1 MIRLDVVH
9 LSQSRIIESLFLF
22 GIWDKFALYHK
33 PKSAMARF
41 RAYASDSDS
50 SSDEEELQ
58 RAGTSNASGRLP
70 DQQGR
75 DEQHESESD
84 EESLSNSGESSGSS
98 SSSSDMDEDELIAP
112 RTLKSLNSRGH
123 NALVEDRD
131 GEIRYAHEVDVRV
144 SPPSA
149 RSSPP
154 SNPRQ
159 HVNGNPTI
167 IPWAQ
172 QIGVDAQKMHVMQTS
187 LFRMPEA
194 AALRALDQLTR
205 PQQTTRQ
212 NLVLPAQ
219 SLNRK
224 HSRDSDGD
232 GLRFDSQEVCRCL
245 HFLYALR
252 YKPSM
257 CSHYSGPHSLTI
269 SNHLYTAHHENTLAS
284 KYTPLSRMAKK
295 AFTSMQ
301 VLLWVALSASVG
313 GLVEH
318 FYI

>member
-22 GIWDKFALYHK
+22 GIWDKFALCHQ
-33 PKSAMARF
+33 PKSSMARF

-58 RAGTSNASGRLP
+58 RAGTSSASGRLP

-154 SNPRQ
+154 
-159 HVNGNPTI
+159 
-167 IPWAQ
+167 
-172 QIGVDAQKMHVMQTS
+172 
-187 LFRMPEA
+187 
-194 AALRALDQLTR
+194 
-205 PQQTTRQ
+205 
-212 NLVLPAQ
+212 
-219 SLNRK
+219 
-224 HSRDSDGD
+224 
-232 GLRFDSQEVCRCL
+232 
-245 HFLYALR
+245 
-252 YKPSM
+252 
-257 CSHYSGPHSLTI
+257 
-269 SNHLYTAHHENTLAS
+269 
-284 KYTPLSRMAKK
+284 
-295 AFTSMQ
+295 
-301 VLLWVALSASVG
+301 
-313 GLVEH
+313 
-318 FYI
+318 

>member
-1 MIRLDVVH
+1 
-9 LSQSRIIESLFLF
+9 
-22 GIWDKFALYHK
+22 
-33 PKSAMARF
+33 MARF
-41 RAYASDSDS
+41 RAYASDS

-58 RAGTSNASGRLP
+58 RAGTSSASERLP

-84 EESLSNSGESSGSS
+84 EESLNNSGESSGSS
-98 SSSSDMDEDELIAP
+98 SSDMDEEELIAP
-112 RTLKSLNSRGH
+112 RTLKSANSRGH
-123 NALVEDRD
+123 NALVEDQD

-194 AALRALDQLTR
+194 AALRALDQPTR

-212 NLVLPAQ
+212 NLALPAQ

-232 GLRFDSQEVCRCL
+232 GLRFDSREVCLFLHSRVPFDTSQACARIIAGLIRSRHRTTSIPPITKICSRRNKLLHREWQRRHLRRCRSCYGSL
-245 HFLYALR
+245 FPRRLGAWWDTSTFRQHLR
-252 YKPSM
+252 SIVYVVSDL
-257 CSHYSGPHSLTI
+257 SSLDDAR
-269 SNHLYTAHHENTLAS
+269 L
-284 KYTPLSRMAKK
+284 
-295 AFTSMQ
+295 
-301 VLLWVALSASVG
+301 
-313 GLVEH
+313 
-318 FYI
+318 